1 MTIEQMRNY
10 ICNHPKYKESPKW
23 KARVMR
29 MPNPQVYAIYKQF
42 QKADYKQISRQLKEQ
57 EKENQKYH
65 QIDMFEYMEGQV

>member
-10 ICNHPKYKESPKW
+10 ICQHPKYKESPKW

-29 MPNPQVYAIYKQF
+29 MPEPQVYAIYRQF
-42 QKADYKQISRQLKEQ
+42 KKADYKQIARELKEQ
-57 EKENQKYH
+57 EKENQNYH